1 MMIAF
6 FSGSSH
12 SEGLVAQQHITCF
25 YWRQHCN
32 SAETLIGL
40 QDMLI
45 SARRSTILYLTSS
58 GASPTLDQQV
68 SSSDLH
74 CYGEVQIE
82 RGRTEAGV
90 TVIGACLTSKGLL
103 VEG

>member
-1 MMIAF
+1 MHRCNMALIAD
-6 FSGSSH
+6 
-12 SEGLVAQQHITCF
+12 
-25 YWRQHCN
+25 R
-32 SAETLIGL
+32 
-40 QDMLI
+40 
-45 SARRSTILYLTSS
+45 
-58 GASPTLDQQV
+58 V